1 MLAKYNYN
9 DGTQVYLTDVPMKSY
24 CTTIFRSS
32 KLYLSTHI
40 IVFQLFETGNFR
52 VQKPS
57 LSKLCRWVEKLLLK
71 WVLFAWEWKIHFH
84 IWYNALSLVLKQR
97 LEGIKK
103 MRCTPARVTQN
114 DFLFAFNNDTC
125 CRVTRTSFYFPV
137 EKGMPKNVS
146 VYLCTKPPRL
156 SWKRG
161 CLCTWTRA
169 NEMK

>member
-1 MLAKYNYN
+1 
-9 DGTQVYLTDVPMKSY
+9 MKSY

-40 IVFQLFETGNFR
+40 IAFQLLEIGNFR
-52 VQKPS
+52 VQKLS

-71 WVLFAWEWKIHFH
+71 WVLFAWEWRIDFH
-84 IWYNALSLVLKQR
+84 IWYNALSLALKQR

-103 MRCTPARVTQN
+103 MRCTPARVTQK

-125 CRVTRTSFYFPV
+125 FRVKGTSFYFPV

-156 SWKRG
+156 SWERG
-161 CLCTWTRA
+161 CLCTWTRG

>member
-1 MLAKYNYN
+1 MFGNYN
-9 DGTQVYLTDVPMKSY
+9 DGTQFYLTDFPMKSY

-32 KLYLSTHI
+32 KLHLSTHI
-40 IVFQLFETGNFR
+40 IVFQFFETGNFR
-52 VQKPS
+52 VPKTLTFKTKP
-57 LSKLCRWVEKLLLK
+57 LTRKALLLK

-84 IWYNALSLVLKQR
+84 IWYNALSLALKQR
-97 LEGIKK
+97 LEGTKK
-103 MRCTPARVTQN
+103 MRCTPVRVTQK

-125 CRVTRTSFYFPV
+125 FRVKGTSFYFPV

-156 SWKRG
+156 SWERG
-161 CLCTWTRA
+161 CLCTWTRG